1 MFQVYLGIQLLTT
14 ELKEKCEKKNCDN
27 TDDNDTSNNNTKL
40 LDIVNDIRSSCSV
53 SVNILND
60 LLLIDKIE
68 EGKLILDKKSANAM
82 HMFETCIR
90 NFKVQVQMKFITLL
104 TWSWLGDASLKYIF
118 LYIYLHGYR
127 HYTKTLIFLLT

>member
-14 ELKEKCEKKNCDN
+14 ELKEKCGKKNCDN

-68 EGKLILDKKSANAM
+68 EGKLILDKKSLNAM

-90 NFKVQVQMKFITLL
+90 NFKLQVQMKYITLL
-104 TWSWLGDASLKYIF
+104 MAA
-118 LYIYLHGYR
+118 
-127 HYTKTLIFLLT
+127 